1 MTTQTEKRHAG
12 EFLLAEVDQKFRSNI
27 VIEPGQKLAA
37 GSVLGKI
44 TKAPPAASVTGSI
57 AETTLTVTAVAS
69 GKLAVGQVLSGSGV
83 TAGTTITALG
93 TGTGGAGTYTVSAE
107 QTAAST
113 TITANSAKAAAVVGD
128 GGGALGAITV
138 GADAKAGDYVL
149 TVIKAASSAGD
160 FQVVDPDGIVVGV
173 GTVGVA
179 FSGGGLSFTLADGT
193 PDFSLGDSITI
204 TVAAGNGQYVLHNP
218 DAADG
223 SQHAA
228 AILYDA
234 VDASTGAKGGVA
246 IERMAVVGASALTWA
261 EGISAGAKAAA
272 VARLAEQ
279 HLLIR

>member
-1 MTTQTEKRHAG
+1 MPTQTEKRHAG
-12 EFLLAEVDQKFRSNI
+12 EFLLSEVDQRFRNNI
-27 VIEPGQKLAA
+27 IIEPGQKLAA
-37 GSVLGKI
+37 GTVLGKI
-44 TKAPPAASVTGSI
+44 TKAPPAASVTGAI
-57 AETTLTVTAVAS
+57 AEDVLTVSAVAS
-69 GKLAVGQVLSGSGV
+69 GKLAVGQVISGDGV

-93 TGTGGAGTYTVSAE
+93 TGTGGAGTYIVSEEQTVS
-107 QTAAST
+107 ST

-128 GGGALGAITV
+128 GTGAIGTITV
-138 GADAKAGDYVL
+138 SGDAKPGDYLL
-149 TVIKAASSAGD
+149 TVTKAASSAGD
-160 FQVVDPDGIVVGV
+160 FQLVDPDGIVVGV

-179 FSGGGLSFTLADGT
+179 FSGGGLSFTLADGS

-204 TVAAGNGQYVLHNP
+204 TVAAGNGNYVLHNP
-218 DAADG
+218 DATDG

-234 VDASTGAKGGVA
+234 VDASTGAKAGVA

-279 HLLIR
+279 HLLIQ